1 MTPVHPLALAQG
13 PDGEHPASGSV
24 KPDNSTAAAPTR
36 RESNLCRQMYFQH
49 AAKSAQAMRWCDA
62 CPYLWLWEPWDAL
75 DAMAAPERAATAVV
89 GAPRPPTSVPEARR
103 SVPARFGAR
112 ASAAGGWVR
121 APHRRA
127 PQAPLAHTAPAAKS
141 APSGARSARNAPVS

>member
-1 MTPVHPLALAQG
+1 MHSLALAHG
-13 PDGEHPASGSV
+13 SEGEHPAAGSV

-49 AAKSAQAMRWCDA
+49 AAKSAQALRWCDA

-75 DAMAAPERAATAVV
+75 DAMAAPERAATAGV

-103 SVPARFGAR
+103 SVPAGLGRALPLPVAGFG
-112 ASAAGGWVR
+112 
-121 APHRRA
+121 P
-127 PQAPLAHTAPAAKS
+127 HTAERR
-141 APSGARSARNAPVS
+141 G